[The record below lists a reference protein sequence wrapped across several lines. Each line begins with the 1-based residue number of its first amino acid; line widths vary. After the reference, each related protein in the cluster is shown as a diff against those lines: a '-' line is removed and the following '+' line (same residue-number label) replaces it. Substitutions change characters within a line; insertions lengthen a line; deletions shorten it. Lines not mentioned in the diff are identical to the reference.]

1 MTAAAEPEIHWYHG
15 TRAGFGPGG
24 YLMPGDQVGKNNFE
38 DTAGADNTR
47 VYVTPNIEWAKIFA
61 LASKGRGKPKV
72 LEVRPYDLVPAST
85 DDEEFAC
92 SMAKVLKVVWK
103 A

>member
-1 MTAAAEPEIHWYHG
+1 MTEPEIHWYHG

-24 YLMPGDQVGKNNFE
+24 YLMPGDQVGRSNFP
-38 DTAGADNTR
+38 DLAAADSSM

-61 LASKGRGKPKV
+61 LAATGRGKPKV
-72 LEVRPYDLVPAST
+72 LEVRPYDLVQASQ
-85 DDEEFAC
+85 DGEEFAC
-92 SMAKVLKVVWK
+92 SMARVLKVVWK